1 LAPRRDGLVSER
13 SHAPA
18 EGGCASLRCE
28 GCSDTSGGCQTG
40 SFTRASSIPSP
51 PGAAKRLERHELECT
66 SNNSRKIGVFDGFSE
81 NCFELGTAAPFDE
94 AFDAILDTDRASE
107 FVELLP

>member
-1 LAPRRDGLVSER
+1 VQRHVGWLSDGLLHSRQQHPV
-13 SHAPA
+13 
-18 EGGCASLRCE
+18 
-28 GCSDTSGGCQTG
+28 
-40 SFTRASSIPSP
+40 P
-51 PGAAKRLERHELECT
+51 PGATKCLERHELECT
-66 SNNSRKIGVFDGFSE
+66 SNNSRKIGVSDGFSE

>member
-1 LAPRRDGLVSER
+1 MDLDDVRPCQAGFDAACGGIASRHR
-13 SHAPA
+13 S
-18 EGGCASLRCE
+18 
-28 GCSDTSGGCQTG
+28 G
-40 SFTRASSIPSP
+40 STKRTEAAGP
-51 PGAAKRLERHELECT
+51 PGAERT
-66 SNNSRKIGVFDGFSE
+66 SNNSRKIEVFDGFSE